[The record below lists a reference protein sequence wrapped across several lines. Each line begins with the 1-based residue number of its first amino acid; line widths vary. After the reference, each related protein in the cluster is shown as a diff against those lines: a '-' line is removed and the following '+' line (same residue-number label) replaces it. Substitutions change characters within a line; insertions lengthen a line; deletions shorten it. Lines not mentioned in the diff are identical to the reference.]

1 MTLEISSI
9 FTPSPRSKPLIKI
22 KNYYYISI
30 IMNKKLIILK
40 GNLLKINTLI
50 SDTPT
55 AVGLILSSK
64 VAQSVLM
71 NWWGIT
77 KIRISASFAAS
88 MTSGTAT

>member
-22 KNYYYISI
+22 ENYYYIRI
-30 IMNKKLIILK
+30 IIHKKLLLK
-40 GNLLKINTLI
+40 KNLLKIDTLI
-50 SDTPT
+50 NDTPT

-64 VAQSVLM
+64 VAHNVLM

-88 MTSGTAT
+88 MISGTAT

>member
-22 KNYYYISI
+22 KNYYISI
-30 IMNKKLIILK
+30 IMYKKLIILK

>member
-22 KNYYYISI
+22 KNYYISI
-30 IMNKKLIILK
+30 IMYKKLIILK

-71 NWWGIT
+71 N
-77 KIRISASFAAS
+77 
-88 MTSGTAT
+88 